1 MIGKFRRNLLLNKTN
16 VLNEDEKFPSL
27 KEEDIQTRVKKFQD
41 MLGIE
46 KIKCELLSDRTILI
60 KKQ

>member
-1 MIGKFRRNLLLNKTN
+1 MIGKLRRNLLINKSK
-16 VLNEDEKFPSL
+16 VLNDDEKFPLL
-27 KEEDIQTRVKKFQD
+27 KEDDIQMRVKKFQD
-41 MLGIE
+41 ILGIE